1 MRLSE
6 DRISHLSHL
15 ILDHLLNQDLLFVTE
30 YDEAKVR
37 TRIKRVFLDELRREE
52 ALDEKIR
59 QKISSYKRH
68 IPEGSSEWQILYQRF
83 YKEEMD
89 RKGSR

>member
-1 MRLSE
+1 MRLTE

-15 ILDHLLNQDLLFVTE
+15 ILNHLLNEDMIFVTE
-30 YDEAKVR
+30 HDEGKVR
-37 TRIKRVFLDELRREE
+37 ARIKRVFIEELRQEE
-52 ALDEKIR
+52 ALDDKIR
-59 QKISSYKRH
+59 HKISSYKRH

-89 RKGSR
+89 KRGAR

>member
-30 YDEAKVR
+30 HDEAKVR
-37 TRIKRVFLDELRREE
+37 TRIKKVFIEELQQEE
-52 ALDEKIR
+52 FLDEKIR
-59 QKISSYKRH
+59 KKISSYKRH
-68 IPEGSSEWQILYQRF
+68 IPEGSNEWQILYQRF
-83 YKEEMD
+83 YKEEMG
-89 RKGSR
+89 RKGTR

>member
-15 ILDHLLNQDLLFVTE
+15 ILDHLLDHDLIFVTE
-30 YDEAKVR
+30 HNEAKVR
-37 TRIKRVFLDELRREE
+37 ARIKRVFIEALRQEE

-59 QKISSYKRH
+59 TKISSYKRH
-68 IPEGSSEWQILYQRF
+68 IPEGSSEWHILYQRF

-89 RKGSR
+89 RKGR